1 MEPINAPE
9 QAIYSTGKYSVV
21 LKQPQPNK
29 DHLVLRSPDV
39 VHILP
44 VTPEGRVVLLRQARY
59 GAGCRVLEAP
69 AGGIDAGEDAIAA
82 ARRELREELGYECDE
97 VTRVGTPGA
106 FSSPGVLSE
115 RSTLV
120 VARGCRETADEHEN
134 IPTVSLTPDE
144 ALALVAPP
152 GPDARPAPNPEDV
165 VADVKTMLLLVLA
178 RQAGLI

>member
-1 MEPINAPE
+1 VESVSAPE
-9 QAIYSTGKYSVV
+9 KLIYSTGKYNVV

-44 VTPEGRVVLLRQARY
+44 VTTEGQVVFLRQARY

-82 ARRELREELGYECDE
+82 ARRELREELGYECDDM
-97 VTRVGTPGA
+97 TRVGTPGA

-120 VARGCRETADEHEN
+120 VARGCRETTNKHED
-134 IPTVSLTPDE
+134 IPTISLTPDE
-144 ALALVAPP
+144 ALALIAPP
-152 GPDARPAPNPEDV
+152 GPDTRPAPNPEDV

>member
-1 MEPINAPE
+1 MESVSAPE
-9 QAIYSTGKYSVV
+9 QPIYSTGKYSVL

-44 VTPEGRVVLLRQARY
+44 VTTEGQVVFLRQARY
-59 GAGCRVLEAP
+59 GAGCHVLEAP
-69 AGGIDAGEDAIAA
+69 AGGIDADEDAIAA
-82 ARRELREELGYECDE
+82 ARRELREELGYECDDT
-97 VTRVGTPGA
+97 VRVGTPGA

-120 VARGCRETADEHEN
+120 VARGCRETTDEHED

-144 ALALVAPP
+144 ALALIAAP
-152 GPDARPAPNPEDV
+152 GPDARPAANPEDV

>member
-1 MEPINAPE
+1 MEPVNASE
-9 QAIYSTGKYSVV
+9 QPIYSTGPYSVV

-44 VTPEGRVVLLRQARY
+44 ITRKGKIVLLRQARY
-59 GAGCRVLEAP
+59 GPGCRVLEAP

-82 ARRELREELGYECDE
+82 ARRELREELGYDCDE
-97 VTRVGTPGA
+97 MTRVGTPGA

-120 VARGCRETADEHEN
+120 VARGCHAATDEHED

-144 ALALVAPP
+144 ALALITPP
-152 GPDARPAPNPEDV
+152 GADAQPVPNPEDV